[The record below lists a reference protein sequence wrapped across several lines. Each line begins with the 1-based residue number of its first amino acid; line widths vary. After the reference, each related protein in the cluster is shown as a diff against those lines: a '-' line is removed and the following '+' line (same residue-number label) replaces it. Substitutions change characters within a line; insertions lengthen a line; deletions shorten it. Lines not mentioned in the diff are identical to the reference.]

1 MEPKRGCV
9 VGSLVRLF
17 RNPSFAAMA
26 FAFVALW
33 AATGSAAE
41 PKRVLIVHAFGHAYS
56 PWSDM
61 AGSLRAELI
70 KQSKEPID
78 LYEVSLDTARVQNP
92 QEEAPFVEYIHAL
105 LAGRKLDLIVPIGA
119 SSAFFVQ
126 RNRRLLFPATPM
138 LIVGA
143 DRRRHSRQLPNGE

>member
-1 MEPKRGCV
+1 
-9 VGSLVRLF
+9 
-17 RNPSFAAMA
+17 MA